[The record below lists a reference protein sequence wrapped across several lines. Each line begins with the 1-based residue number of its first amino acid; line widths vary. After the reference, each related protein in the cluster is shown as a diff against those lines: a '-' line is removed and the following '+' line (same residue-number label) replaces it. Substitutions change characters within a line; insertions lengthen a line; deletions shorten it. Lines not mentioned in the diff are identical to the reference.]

1 MIRNL
6 FLTLGELANS
16 TAEGVA
22 AQHRSLNSLAKV
34 VLNKCIAPNYLL
46 AEPGGVRTIANTIYC
61 TWINVS
67 GKVEIQLH
75 KIREQVHW
83 LQKIFT

>member
-6 FLTLGELANS
+6 FLTLEELANS

-22 AQHRSLNSLAKV
+22 AQHRSLNLLAKV
-34 VLNKCIAPNYLL
+34 VLDKRIAPNYLF
-46 AEPGGVRTIANTIYC
+46 AEQEGVGTIANTIYC

-67 GKVEIQLH
+67 GEVEIQLH
-75 KIREQVHW
+75 KAREQVHR
-83 LQKIFT
+83 LQKVFT